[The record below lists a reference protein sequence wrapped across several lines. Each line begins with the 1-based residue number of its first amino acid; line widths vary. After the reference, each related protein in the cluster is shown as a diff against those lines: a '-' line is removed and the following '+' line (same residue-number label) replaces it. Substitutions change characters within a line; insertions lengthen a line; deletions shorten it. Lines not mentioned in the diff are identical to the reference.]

1 MMTGVDIDQWQG
13 NIGLFH
19 AVRVP
24 RNKHRGQSGYEN
36 FSILSSLVYLIWYL
50 WRPLEILMWIFLLFS
65 YCFMFVICF
74 PLYLIMFY
82 TLGYLMHIALLKA
95 DRNEDG
101 ILGRSLI
108 SALFAVL
115 SLPERMVQKVT
126 FAKCL
131 LIDMPIMYRNA
142 LFYLFILKILLI
154 MSGIEQNPG
163 PLNLRE
169 SQLSFAVWNLDSLP
183 ARDYARVPLID
194 AFQSFHS
201 FDIFGVCESFL
212 NKDIGNDDI
221 YTNGFSADVFRSGKP
236 EYFRN
241 GAVCLYYKD
250 HLPLI
255 EIKDLVTPPETI
267 VAEIR
272 I

>member
-1 MMTGVDIDQWQG
+1 MMTGVNIDHWRG

-24 RNKHRGQSGYEN
+24 RNKHRGQSGNEN

-50 WRPLEILMWIFLLFS
+50 CRPLEILVWIFLLFS

-82 TLGYLMHIALLKA
+82 TLGYSMHIALLKA

-126 FAKCL
+126 FARCL

-154 MSGIEQNPG
+154 MSGIEINPG

-169 SQLSFAVWNLDSLP
+169 SQFIVRCL
-183 ARDYARVPLID
+183 
-194 AFQSFHS
+194 
-201 FDIFGVCESFL
+201 ES
-212 NKDIGNDDI
+212 
-221 YTNGFSADVFRSGKP
+221 
-236 EYFRN
+236 
-241 GAVCLYYKD
+241 
-250 HLPLI
+250 
-255 EIKDLVTPPETI
+255 
-267 VAEIR
+267 
-272 I
+272 